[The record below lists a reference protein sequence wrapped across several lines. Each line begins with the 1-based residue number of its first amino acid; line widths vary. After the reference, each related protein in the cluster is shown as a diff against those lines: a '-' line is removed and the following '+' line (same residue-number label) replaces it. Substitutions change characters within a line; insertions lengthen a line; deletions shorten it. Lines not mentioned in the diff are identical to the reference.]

1 MGGLLMKNVYL
12 LEKSGNLDLEKKEG
26 YYDEERMVNVVVK
39 NGEKIP
45 IISSDKLLI
54 TETKTKAAP
63 SDDDDDFVVF

>member
-54 TETKTKAAP
+54 AETKTFEAP
-63 SDDDDDFVVF
+63 GDDDDESEF